1 MCMCQGSWGLSHAK
15 DGPSSGAHIKITDP
29 RAPRSER
36 QGGKTQLTLATSVT
50 SGSQSGMGHPC
61 RHPGYKLNNPKT
73 QQLNPGSQETAND
86 TDGRVWKGT
95 IDQNRRGQA
104 ENVTGTR
111 TKFGETDALLKA
123 SCRKVLRIKKNQK
136 NKTTKNKTKNKT
148 KKTESPARWG
158 HFFTSFA
165 PRGQKN
171 SHSELKNTEFP
182 STSNQGQEREPF
194 QGVQV
199 LLLSIGAHRR
209 TYSTRANGFS

>member
-1 MCMCQGSWGLSHAK
+1 
-15 DGPSSGAHIKITDP
+15 
-29 RAPRSER
+29 
-36 QGGKTQLTLATSVT
+36 
-50 SGSQSGMGHPC
+50 MGHPC

-95 IDQNRRGQA
+95 IDQSRRGQA

-123 SCRKVLRIKKNQK
+123 SCRKVLRVKKKNQK
-136 NKTTKNKTKNKT
+136 TKTTKNKTKNKT
-148 KKTESPARWG
+148 N
-158 HFFTSFA
+158 TSFA

-199 LLLSIGAHRR
+199 LLLSIGAYRR
-209 TYSTRANGFS
+209 TYSTRANGFINQGEGKHPIIATPSRLPHLRKKGDKENFVKITASLKAKT